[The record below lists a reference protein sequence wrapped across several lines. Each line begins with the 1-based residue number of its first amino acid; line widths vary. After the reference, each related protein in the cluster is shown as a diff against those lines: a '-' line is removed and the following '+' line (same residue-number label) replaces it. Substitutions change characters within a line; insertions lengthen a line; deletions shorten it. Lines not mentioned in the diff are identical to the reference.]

1 MKTIVID
8 YPTKLSFRTKKEFA
22 NDNERTEYLQK
33 LLRRKHVY
41 SPNHDYNDYVVELT
55 KDGVHKVEVW

>member
-41 SPNHDYNDYVVELT
+41 SPNHDN
-55 KDGVHKVEVW
+55 